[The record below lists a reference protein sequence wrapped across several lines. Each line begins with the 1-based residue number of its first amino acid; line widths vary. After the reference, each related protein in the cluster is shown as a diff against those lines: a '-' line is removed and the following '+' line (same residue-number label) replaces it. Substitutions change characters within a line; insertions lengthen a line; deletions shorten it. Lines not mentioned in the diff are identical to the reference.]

1 MKNVILIHGYNGIPK
16 IYEWLKDELEKLKYN
31 VILPE
36 FPPREGVIYEEWK
49 KIFDQ
54 YRPYIDSDSII
65 VAHSIGNEFII
76 KYMNEND
83 LNTKLYIS
91 LAGFSQYFERED
103 KQDLNRACR
112 NFLVSK
118 NELENFKAK
127 CNKRYSIYSDN
138 DHLVPFEI
146 LEQFPK
152 SIDATPILIE
162 NIGHMGKKS
171 GVEKIPQ
178 IMELINMDNL
188 KNIMITGTITS
199 AKEDSMKIYEILV
212 EELTPYAN
220 NIYSPIDTIK
230 FKGTNEEMY
239 KRAMRLL
246 QKTDL
251 VIAEMSNPSTGQGME
266 LQEAVRLN
274 IPIIIVAKKES
285 KISST
290 VLGSGKIKET
300 FFYDNKKDIKDN
312 LSRILN
318 KE

>member
-16 IYEWLKDELEKLKYN
+16 IYEWLKNELEKLKYN

-54 YRPYIDSDSII
+54 YRAYIDSDSII

-91 LAGFSQYFERED
+91 LAGFLQYFERED
-103 KQDLNRACR
+103 KQDLNRACK

-118 NELENFKAK
+118 SELENFKTK
-127 CNKRYSIYSDN
+127 CNKKYSIYSDN

-152 SIDATPILIE
+152 SIDATSILIE

-178 IMELINMDNL
+178 IMELI
-188 KNIMITGTITS
+188 
-199 AKEDSMKIYEILV
+199 KENDM
-212 EELTPYAN
+212 
-220 NIYSPIDTIK
+220 YSI
-230 FKGTNEEMY
+230 
-239 KRAMRLL
+239 
-246 QKTDL
+246 
-251 VIAEMSNPSTGQGME
+251 
-266 LQEAVRLN
+266 
-274 IPIIIVAKKES
+274 
-285 KISST
+285 
-290 VLGSGKIKET
+290 
-300 FFYDNKKDIKDN
+300 
-312 LSRILN
+312 
-318 KE
+318 